1 MQAKMLRQTLAQAP
15 LAREILRAGPRGG
28 GLCVLTAGVHGNEP
42 GGVLALRRV
51 VASLSVARLRGRVA
65 MLVGNLA
72 GLERDVRF
80 LHDDLNRLWRA
91 EDVHLARRGE
101 ARGSS
106 ERAEQQALLALL
118 DEELAQCGSATL
130 LDLHS
135 TSSLGPPFTVVSGPS
150 GSSELALAFKVP
162 LLSGIEGLI
171 GGTLIEWFGALCHRS
186 IVLEGGQNAA
196 ASTVDHH
203 EAAAWIALI
212 EAGVVAPSDAPA
224 RAALE
229 ARLAAGAQGLPAVVE
244 VGYCHHL
251 QPGEDFEM
259 LPGFRNFD
267 PVREGQLLAR
277 SGPQLAREVRAPWSG
292 TLIMPRYQ
300 GQGLDG
306 FFLGRAVG

>member
-1 MQAKMLRQTLAQAP
+1 MQAKMLRQTLATAP

-28 GLCVLTAGVHGNEP
+28 GVCVLTAGIHGNEP

-51 VASLSVARLRGRVA
+51 AARLSGARLRGRVA
-65 MLVGNLA
+65 LLVGNLA

-80 LHDDLNRLWRA
+80 VDDDMNRLWRP
-91 EDVHLARRGE
+91 EDVHSARRGE

-118 DEELAQCGSATL
+118 DEELAHCGSATL

-135 TSSLGPPFTVVSGPS
+135 TSGVGPPFTVVSGPG
-150 GSSELALAFKVP
+150 GSSELALALKVP
-162 LLSGIEGLI
+162 LLAGIEGLI
-171 GGTLIEWFGALCHRS
+171 GGTLIEWFGAQGHRAV
-186 IVLEGGQNAA
+186 VLEGGQNAA
-196 ASTVDHH
+196 PSTVEHH
-203 EAAAWIALI
+203 ESAAWLALL
-212 EAGVVAPSDAPA
+212 ESGVVAGEDAPP
-224 RAALE
+224 RHELE
-229 ARLAAGAQGLPAVVE
+229 ARLAAGARGLPAVVE

-277 SGPQLAREVRAPWSG
+277 SGPRLAREVRAPWTG

>member
-1 MQAKMLRQTLAQAP
+1 MQATMLRQTLAQAP

-80 LHDDLNRLWRA
+80 LNDDLNRLWRA

-101 ARGSS
+101 ACGSS

-118 DEELAQCGSATL
+118 DEELAQCGCATL

-150 GSSELALAFKVP
+150 GSSELALALKVP

-171 GGTLIEWFGALCHRS
+171 GGTLIEWFGALGHRS

-212 EAGVVAPSDAPA
+212 DAGVVAPSDAPA

-244 VGYCHHL
+244 VAYCHHL